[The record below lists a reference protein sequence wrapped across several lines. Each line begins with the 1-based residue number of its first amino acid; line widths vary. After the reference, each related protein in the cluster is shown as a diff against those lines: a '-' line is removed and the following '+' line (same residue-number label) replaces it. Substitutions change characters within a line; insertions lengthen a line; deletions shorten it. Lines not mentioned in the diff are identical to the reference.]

1 MFLKQKG
8 VTDQYLIVIDKAI
21 GSFLLWNA
29 RQVDLNVAHYGFVN
43 DIKRFGKVLK
53 TSAVGNNVDY
63 LWLISSPGRL
73 PAFLLSNEFC
83 MTSSPPNAV
92 FITGATG
99 FIGSHIARTYLANGH
114 PVSVLH
120 REGSG
125 YGMLTDIAE
134 QVTWYVGDILDIPSL
149 EAAITADIDVI
160 HAAAIVSFVPKDRDQ
175 MEKVNVEG
183 TANVVNVCLKAGVR
197 KLGYVSSVA
206 SLGKPVPKGGDA
218 EESALITE
226 DQKWEASP
234 LNSNYAKTKY
244 RAELEVW
251 RGVAEG
257 LNAVMVNPTVVLG
270 AGDWTRS
277 SLQLI
282 KYVYDER
289 PFYTDGLVSYVD
301 VLDVAESLYWLMQS
315 AVTGHPDADRR
326 YILNGGT
333 IPYRTLLEQIAAAIG
348 KRPPTVRVPPLLT
361 RVLWP
366 IEAVRSWLT
375 GKAPLITRETARSA
389 SAQYRF
395 DGRRIEQVTGSQY
408 RPLSETLRRVADA
421 LGPVPNGM

>member
-1 MFLKQKG
+1 
-8 VTDQYLIVIDKAI
+8 
-21 GSFLLWNA
+21 
-29 RQVDLNVAHYGFVN
+29 
-43 DIKRFGKVLK
+43 
-53 TSAVGNNVDY
+53 
-63 LWLISSPGRL
+63 
-73 PAFLLSNEFC
+73 
-83 MTSSPPNAV
+83 MTSSPSNAV

-125 YGMLTDIAE
+125 HGMLADVAAR
-134 QVTWYVGDILDIPSL
+134 VTWHVGDILDIPSL
-149 EAAITADIDVI
+149 EAAIRPGVDVI

-197 KLGYVSSVA
+197 KLGYVSSIA
-206 SLGKPVPKGGDA
+206 SLGKPVAKRDEVGEP
-218 EESALITE
+218 ALITE
-226 DQKWEASP
+226 DQKWEESP
-234 LNSNYAKTKY
+234 LNSNYAKSKY

-282 KYVYDER
+282 KYVHDER

-301 VLDVAESLYWLMQS
+301 VLDVAESLYRLMQS
-315 AVTGHPDADRR
+315 NVTAER

-333 IPYRTLLEQIAAAIG
+333 IPYRTLLNEIASAIG

-375 GKAPLITRETARSA
+375 GRAPLITRETARSA
-389 SAQYRF
+389 SSHYRF
-395 DGRRIEQVTGSQY
+395 DGHKIEQVTGYQY
-408 RPLSETLRRVADA
+408 RPLQETLRRVADA
-421 LGPVPNGM
+421 LGSAPNGA

>member
-1 MFLKQKG
+1 
-8 VTDQYLIVIDKAI
+8 
-21 GSFLLWNA
+21 
-29 RQVDLNVAHYGFVN
+29 
-43 DIKRFGKVLK
+43 
-53 TSAVGNNVDY
+53 
-63 LWLISSPGRL
+63 
-73 PAFLLSNEFC
+73 

-99 FIGSHIARTYLANGH
+99 FIGSHIARTYLSNGH

-120 REGSG
+120 REESG
-125 YGMLTDIAE
+125 HGMLADIADR
-134 QVTWYVGDILDIPSL
+134 VTWHVGDILDIPSL
-149 EAAITADIDVI
+149 EAAIVPGIDVI

-183 TANVVNVCLKAGVR
+183 TANVVNVCLNAGVR
-197 KLGYVSSVA
+197 KLGYVSSAA
-206 SLGKPVPKGGDA
+206 SLGKPVGKG
-218 EESALITE
+218 EESGEPALITE
-226 DQKWEASP
+226 EQKWEESP

-257 LNAVMVNPTVVLG
+257 LNVVMVNPTVVLG

-282 KYVYDER
+282 KYVHDER

-301 VLDVAESLYWLMQS
+301 VLDVAESLYRLMQS
-315 AVTGHPDADRR
+315 DVAGER

-333 IPYRTLLEQIAAAIG
+333 IPYRTLLQQIAVALG
-348 KRPPTVRVPPLLT
+348 KRPPSMRVPPLLT

-395 DGRRIEQVTGSQY
+395 DGRKIGQVTGFQY
-408 RPLSETLRRVADA
+408 RPLGETLRRVATA
-421 LGPVPNGM
+421 FGSLPNGT

>member
-1 MFLKQKG
+1 
-8 VTDQYLIVIDKAI
+8 
-21 GSFLLWNA
+21 
-29 RQVDLNVAHYGFVN
+29 
-43 DIKRFGKVLK
+43 
-53 TSAVGNNVDY
+53 
-63 LWLISSPGRL
+63 
-73 PAFLLSNEFC
+73 
-83 MTSSPPNAV
+83 MTPSPPNAV

-99 FIGSHIARTYLANGH
+99 FIGSHIARTYLDNGH
-114 PVSVLH
+114 PVAVLH

-125 YGMLTDIAE
+125 YGMLADVADRVI
-134 QVTWYVGDILDIPSL
+134 WHVGDILDIPSL
-149 EAAITADIDVI
+149 EAAINPNRSRSGMPVMRQPDHGRCAGAIPDVSVDVI

-206 SLGKPVPKGGDA
+206 SLGKPVAKG
-218 EESALITE
+218 EEVGESTVITE
-226 DQKWEASP
+226 DQKWEESP

-257 LNAVMVNPTVVLG
+257 LNVVMVNPTVVLG

-282 KYVYDER
+282 KYVHDER
-289 PFYTDGLVSYVD
+289 PFYTDGLVNYVD
-301 VLDVAESLYWLMQS
+301 VLDVAESLYRLMQS
-315 AVTGHPDADRR
+315 DITGDPDRDDGPADRR

-333 IPYRTLLEQIAAAIG
+333 IPYRALLGQIATAIG

-361 RVLWP
+361 RMLWP

-375 GKAPLITRETARSA
+375 GGTPLITRETARSA

-395 DGRRIEQVTGSQY
+395 DGHKIEQVTGFQY

-421 LGPVPNGM
+421 LRGNPNGA

>member
-1 MFLKQKG
+1 
-8 VTDQYLIVIDKAI
+8 
-21 GSFLLWNA
+21 
-29 RQVDLNVAHYGFVN
+29 
-43 DIKRFGKVLK
+43 
-53 TSAVGNNVDY
+53 
-63 LWLISSPGRL
+63 
-73 PAFLLSNEFC
+73 

-114 PVSVLH
+114 AVSVLH

-125 YGMLTDIAE
+125 HGMLADVADRI
-134 QVTWYVGDILDIPSL
+134 TWHVGDILDIPSL
-149 EAAITADIDVI
+149 EAAIISNIDVI

-206 SLGKPVPKGGDA
+206 SLGKPVAKG
-218 EESALITE
+218 EEVGEPALITE
-226 DQKWEASP
+226 EQKWEESP
-234 LNSNYAKTKY
+234 LNSNYAKSKY

-257 LNAVMVNPTVVLG
+257 LNAVMVNPTIVLG

-282 KYVYDER
+282 KYVHDER

-301 VLDVAESLYWLMQS
+301 VLDVAESLYRLMQS
-315 AVTGHPDADRR
+315 DVTAKR

-333 IPYRTLLEQIAAAIG
+333 IPYRALLQQIATAIG

-375 GKAPLITRETARSA
+375 GRAPLITRETARSA
-389 SAQYRF
+389 SSQYRF
-395 DGRRIEQVTGSQY
+395 DGHKIEQVTGYQY
-408 RPLSETLRRVADA
+408 RPLSETLRRVASA
-421 LGPVPNGM
+421 FKEHPNGA

>member
-1 MFLKQKG
+1 M
-8 VTDQYLIVIDKAI
+8 
-21 GSFLLWNA
+21 
-29 RQVDLNVAHYGFVN
+29 
-43 DIKRFGKVLK
+43 
-53 TSAVGNNVDY
+53 
-63 LWLISSPGRL
+63 ISSSR
-73 PAFLLSNEFC
+73 
-83 MTSSPPNAV
+83 NAV
-92 FITGATG
+92 FVTGATG

-125 YGMLTDIAE
+125 YGMLADVADR
-134 QVTWYVGDILDIPSL
+134 VTWHMGDILDIPSL
-149 EAAITADIDVI
+149 EAAIAPNTDVI
-160 HAAAIVSFVPKDRDQ
+160 HAAAIVSFVPKDRNQ

-206 SLGKPVPKGGDA
+206 SLGKPVAK
-218 EESALITE
+218 EEEVGEPALITE
-226 DQKWEASP
+226 DQKWEESP
-234 LNSNYAKTKY
+234 MNSNYAKTKY

-257 LNAVMVNPTVVLG
+257 LNVVMVNPTVALG

-289 PFYTDGLVSYVD
+289 PFYTDGLVNYVD
-301 VLDVAESLYWLMQS
+301 VLDVAESLYRLMES
-315 AVTGHPDADRR
+315 EVTAER

-333 IPYRTLLEQIAAAIG
+333 ISYRTLLEKIAIAIG

-361 RVLWP
+361 RALWP

-375 GKAPLITRETARSA
+375 GRASLVTRETARSA

-395 DGRRIEQVTGSQY
+395 DGRKIEQVTGSQY

-421 LGPVPNGM
+421 FGPTPNGT